1 MTLTGIGSLIK
12 LTDLPAVL
20 LPPPSPTM
28 PGLSLPT
35 IFAAFAVIA
44 GFTAQNITIVF
55 WLQSSI
61 SSYSILLLCGLT
73 FSLFFALC
81 ALAFALRTGDW
92 TVFSISSDPIESR
105 YLLSPFRPS
114 GFRLSHAQILAAAGT
129 CNALNGILI
138 VYASSSVR
146 TPPLIQAILQNCN
159 VLFSVPFSKAA
170 LGDNKVYLAAEPL
183 RAAGVVAAS
192 VLVSLSP
199 TIAAVAQGRAT
210 GGFNGLNS
218 LAWVAVY
225 TAGLAPAALLAV
237 LQQLYF
243 IRTGALRPG
252 VGARE
257 QLRGTLR
264 ALLFSNIMQPIVY
277 VALFWVDVLPWFGSS
292 ADVGDWV
299 QVTKF
304 SLACSLGGP
313 FLANSA
319 GGGGTVCAPAAPFW
333 AWGFIFAYIVAY
345 FGGAALNRESATFNM
360 LCLVVVTASTA
371 LVWLIPGV
379 NPESSTTPLW
389 SVFTSLVLSLLGSWM
404 WKRWEARTPAE
415 EQFEVMRGEEGYSSL
430 DTSDSLLLLGRAIA
444 GAKRVNG
451 GGEDDDGRSSYWGSV
466 DEDK

>member
-1 MTLTGIGSLIK
+1 MGGFSLV
-12 LTDLPAVL
+12 TA
-20 LPPPSPTM
+20 
-28 PGLSLPT
+28 LSAL
-35 IFAAFAVIA
+35 AVIG

-55 WLQSSI
+55 WLQSSV
-61 SSYSILLLCGLT
+61 SSYSVLLLCGLM
-73 FSLFFALC
+73 FASFFALC

-92 TVFSISSDPIESR
+92 SVFRVSSDPIESR
-105 YLLSPFRPS
+105 LLLSPLRPS
-114 GFRLSHAQILAAAGT
+114 GFRLSHAQILCAAGA
-129 CNALNGILI
+129 CNAFNGILI
-138 VYASSSVR
+138 VYASSSIR

-159 VLFSVPFSKAA
+159 VLFSVPFSKLV
-170 LGDNKVYLAAEPL
+170 LGDTKVYLAPEPL

-192 VLVSLSP
+192 VAVSLAP

-243 IRTGALRPG
+243 IRTGALRQG
-252 VGARE
+252 VTGRE

-264 ALLFSNIMQPIVY
+264 ALMFSNLMQPLVY
-277 VALFWVDVLPWFGSS
+277 VLLFWVDVLPWFGSS

-299 QVTKF
+299 AVTRF
-304 SLACSLGGP
+304 SLACSVGGP
-313 FLANSA
+313 ALAGSMGGA
-319 GGGGTVCAPAAPFW
+319 GGSSGGGGGVCAPAAPVW
-333 AWGFIFAYIVAY
+333 AWAFIGAYIVAY

-379 NPESSTTPLW
+379 NPESTTTPLW
-389 SVFTSLVLSLLGSWM
+389 SVLASLALSLGGSWL

-415 EQFEVMRGEEGYSSL
+415 EQFTVMQGAGDYEHLERT
-430 DTSDSLLLLGRAIA
+430 DALLLLGRQIA
-444 GAKRVNG
+444 GARG
-451 GGEDDDGRSSYWGSV
+451 GALQDDGDDKSSYWGSFA
-466 DEDK
+466 E